1 VIALTVCQYLSN
13 HSREPRTKAQSTTFN
28 RAHHRFVLF
37 AACCTFLL
45 LIAGALVTSNDAGL
59 SVPDWPT
66 SFGSLYRIP
75 PLIGGRL
82 FEHGHRMVAQFIG
95 FLTIIVAIWTQRVDR
110 RPWMKAMGWAALGTV
125 IAQGI
130 LGGLTVLFQLPPAI
144 STAHATLAQTFFCIL
159 VSMTLFT
166 SRGWIEGSH
175 ESIADERSASLATRA
190 SIAVGCVWLQLI
202 LGAAF
207 RHSGLKLIP
216 HLIGAC
222 VVVFMLLWTTIP
234 VLKRYSNIPDL
245 RRPAIS
251 VISLLGLQLVLGL
264 SSYLTRVVW
273 SQGAPEPELALV
285 VSTVSH
291 VAVGA
296 LVLASTVVLA
306 IQANRYLA
314 VRSAVPTAAH
324 DEAIPA

>member
-1 VIALTVCQYLSN
+1 MIAHTELSN
-13 HSREPRTKAQSTTFN
+13 HPREPRTQAQSTTFD

-37 AACCTFLL
+37 ATCCTFLL

-75 PLIGGRL
+75 PLKGGVL

-95 FLTIIVAIWTQRVDR
+95 FLTIIVAIYTQRVER
-110 RPWMKAMGWAALGTV
+110 RSWMKLMGWAALGTV

-130 LGGLTVLFQLPPAI
+130 LGGLTVYFQLPPAI
-144 STAHATLAQTFFCIL
+144 STAHATLGQTFFCIM
-159 VSMTLFT
+159 VAMSLFT

-175 ESIADERSASLATRA
+175 QPIADERSASLATRA
-190 SIAVGCVWLQLI
+190 SVAVACVWWQLI

-222 VVVFMLLWTTIP
+222 VVTFMLLWTAIP
-234 VLKRYSNIPDL
+234 IIKRHSNNADL
-245 RRPAIS
+245 RKPAITLL
-251 VISLLGLQLVLGL
+251 SLLGLQLVLGVA
-264 SSYLTRVVW
+264 SYFTRVVW
-273 SQGAPEPELALV
+273 SQGAPEPEFALV
-285 VSTVSH
+285 ISTVSH

-296 LVLASTVVLA
+296 LVLASTLILA
-306 IQANRYLA
+306 IQANRYLSI
-314 VRSAVPTAAH
+314 RSTEETSAH
-324 DEAIPA
+324 REAISA

>member
-1 VIALTVCQYLSN
+1 
-13 HSREPRTKAQSTTFN
+13 
-28 RAHHRFVLF
+28 LF

-75 PLIGGRL
+75 PLKGGVL

-95 FLTIIVAIWTQRVDR
+95 FLTIILAIWTQKVER
-110 RPWMKAMGWAALGTV
+110 RPWMKLMGWAALGTV

-130 LGGLTVLFQLPPAI
+130 LGGLTVYFQLPPAI
-144 STAHATLAQTFFCIL
+144 STAHATLGQTFFCIL
-159 VSMTLFT
+159 VSMVLFT
-166 SRGWIEGSH
+166 SQGWVAGNTNSNSLPD
-175 ESIADERSASLATRA
+175 ESSPKLATRA
-190 SIAVGCVWLQLI
+190 GIAVGCVWLQLI

-222 VVVFMLLWTTIP
+222 VVVFVLFWVALPI
-234 VLKRYSNIPDL
+234 LKRYPSIPEL
-245 RRPAIS
+245 RKPAIT
-251 VISLLGLQLVLGL
+251 VLSLLSLQVILGIA
-264 SSYLTRVVW
+264 SYFTRVVW
-273 SQGAPEPELALV
+273 SEAAAEPERALV
-285 VSTVSH
+285 LATVSH

-296 LVLASTVVLA
+296 LVLASTLILA
-306 IQANRYLA
+306 IQANRFLGEHST
-314 VRSAVPTAAH
+314 VAAPAR
-324 DEAIPA
+324 DEAVTA

>member
-1 VIALTVCQYLSN
+1 M
-13 HSREPRTKAQSTTFN
+13 
-28 RAHHRFVLF
+28 LF

-95 FLTIIVAIWTQRVDR
+95 FLTIIVALWTQKVDR
-110 RPWMKAMGWAALGTV
+110 RPWMKLLGWAALGTV

-175 ESIADERSASLATRA
+175 ELLSDERSSSLATRA
-190 SIAVGCVWLQLI
+190 SVAVGCVWLQLI

-222 VVVFMLLWTTIP
+222 VLVFMLLWVAIP
-234 VLKRYSNIPDL
+234 VLKRHANVSDL
-245 RRPAIS
+245 RRPALA

-264 SSYLTRVVW
+264 ASYLTRVVW
-273 SQGAPEPELALV
+273 SQGAPEPEFALV
-285 VSTVSH
+285 LATVSH

-314 VRSAVPTAAH
+314 VRSAIPTSAH